1 MGRKNKAANVDD
13 PQDEGGANEDTQQDT
28 KTESKEEEKNG
39 APKEEAPKATPKK
52 EAPAPP
58 KAKETKNGEPEPSL
72 NQPLAKS
79 NRKGSKFDLQG

>member
-39 APKEEAPKATPKK
+39 AQKEE
-52 EAPAPP
+52 
-58 KAKETKNGEPEPSL
+58 G
-72 NQPLAKS
+72 
-79 NRKGSKFDLQG
+79 KFQSIYYWLLKWRVER